1 MTDDL
6 ASLRGKLLRKQYY
19 AIFME
24 PPAPFDDP
32 IASFGDVLR
41 EHLMFLND
49 LEKRGI
55 LFASGPFRDEATAWG
70 GDGMAL
76 IRAASLEEAEAIA
89 QAEPF
94 QKAGIRQN
102 RVRPWQLNEG
112 GFSISVRLMDKEFE
126 LA

>member
-6 ASLRGKLLRKQYY
+6 ASMRKKLLRKQFY

-32 IASFGDVLR
+32 IKAFGDTLR
-41 EHLMFLND
+41 DHLGFLND

-55 LFASGPFRDEATAWG
+55 LFASGPFRDETTPWG

-76 IRAASLEEAEAIA
+76 IRASSLEEAEAIA
-89 QAEPF
+89 AEEPF
-94 QKAGIRQN
+94 QKAGIRSN

-112 GFSISVRLMDKEFE
+112 GFSINVRFMDNEFE

>member
-1 MTDDL
+1 MSDDL
-6 ASLRGKLLRKQYY
+6 ATMRRKLLRKQFY

-24 PPAPFDDP
+24 PPAPMDDP
-32 IASFGDVLR
+32 IAGFGDVLR
-41 EHLMFLND
+41 EHLAFLND

-55 LFASGPFRDEATAWG
+55 LFASGPFRDGSAGWG

-76 IRAASLEEAEAIA
+76 IRADSLEEAEAIA
-89 QAEPF
+89 RDEPF
-94 QKAGIRQN
+94 QKAGIRHN

-112 GFSISVRLMDKEFE
+112 GFSLTVRFMDNEFV